1 MEHIVYPYWG
11 SSTNSPS
18 RAEGIIM
25 NNWTITSVST
35 EQVVDV
41 APVRTTIKRRLT
53 KRGRAVV
60 AIVYAVVTI
69 ALGII
74 LGECLLKGLEAEG
87 RMRDSQSA
95 PYIQAMQQKEA
106 NRNAAQAF

>member
-25 NNWTITSVST
+25 TNTTSST
-35 EQVVDV
+35 
-41 APVRTTIKRRLT
+41 RLT
-53 KRGRAVV
+53 KRGRIVV
-60 AIVYAVVTI
+60 AIVYVVVTI